1 MHNIRKIKDLD
12 PKCGKIQT
20 LVLYCTK
27 IEEKTTKSNTPSNYL
42 VFYLTDGETDIDA
55 KRWNYSLEDFNN
67 ARVPVKIPGVV
78 ILKLEIQEYNGQPS
92 YIIHGFTSSD
102 QYPVSLFAKTAPID
116 TAQIF
121 DNILNDIKQYR
132 EPYASLVGE
141 IFEDHHDKLLL
152 WGGAKRNHHNM
163 AGGLLYH
170 ICRMHEMATYVS
182 SLYDCDADL
191 LMAGVD
197 LHDIGKLHEL
207 FTDDLGSSDLTDE
220 GYLKGH
226 IVLGIEIINSYVQ
239 KLALDPTVDI
249 LKLEHM
255 ILSHHGKLEWGS
267 PVQPAFL
274 EAVILHHLDVIDS
287 QGETFERA
295 KKDAQPDV
303 SRPFTGSM
311 KGNILF
317 NR

>member
-116 TAQIF
+116 TAQ
-121 DNILNDIKQYR
+121 YS
-132 EPYASLVGE
+132 E
-141 IFEDHHDKLLL
+141 
-152 WGGAKRNHHNM
+152 
-163 AGGLLYH
+163 
-170 ICRMHEMATYVS
+170 
-182 SLYDCDADL
+182 
-191 LMAGVD
+191 
-197 LHDIGKLHEL
+197 
-207 FTDDLGSSDLTDE
+207 
-220 GYLKGH
+220 
-226 IVLGIEIINSYVQ
+226 
-239 KLALDPTVDI
+239 
-249 LKLEHM
+249 
-255 ILSHHGKLEWGS
+255 
-267 PVQPAFL
+267 
-274 EAVILHHLDVIDS
+274 
-287 QGETFERA
+287 
-295 KKDAQPDV
+295 
-303 SRPFTGSM
+303 
-311 KGNILF
+311 
-317 NR
+317 